1 MLSFLCLP
9 RELRDLIYDECFV
22 AVKPIDLQNLAPSL
36 ERPVSRRLCLTPNFL
51 ASCRQVYEEGMTKLY
66 GENLYFVDL
75 TSSWRFARSVQWR
88 KCFGLRAEQ
97 LDICIVCQRTR
108 VHGLAPNAKPTLD
121 GWNPNLGR
129 VRRLQVSLQEY
140 TYSQWK
146 YRQPSAFP
154 RILQDCLHV
163 PCVVLQRQLHL
174 DLLVVR
180 ILERSLLSIEDSRL
194 PSSWYTV
201 SQAYNIRDVEQWKVE
216 GDEDLKRLVDDVLR
230 FAAHRARNVIIS
242 KNGLLPQVSTKDAVT
257 PRYVFHFL
265 KTGRYFG
272 REALSPGMGSSDGGS
287 FEVSCR
293 ARQKIYTLAKMS
305 GSRIVRLDGE
315 NIAFMSIY
323 GSLLSNR

>member
-121 GWNPNLGR
+121 G
-129 VRRLQVSLQEY
+129 
-140 TYSQWK
+140 
-146 YRQPSAFP
+146 
-154 RILQDCLHV
+154 
-163 PCVVLQRQLHL
+163 
-174 DLLVVR
+174 
-180 ILERSLLSIEDSRL
+180 
-194 PSSWYTV
+194 
-201 SQAYNIRDVEQWKVE
+201 
-216 GDEDLKRLVDDVLR
+216 
-230 FAAHRARNVIIS
+230 
-242 KNGLLPQVSTKDAVT
+242 
-257 PRYVFHFL
+257 
-265 KTGRYFG
+265 
-272 REALSPGMGSSDGGS
+272 
-287 FEVSCR
+287 
-293 ARQKIYTLAKMS
+293 
-305 GSRIVRLDGE
+305 
-315 NIAFMSIY
+315 
-323 GSLLSNR
+323 